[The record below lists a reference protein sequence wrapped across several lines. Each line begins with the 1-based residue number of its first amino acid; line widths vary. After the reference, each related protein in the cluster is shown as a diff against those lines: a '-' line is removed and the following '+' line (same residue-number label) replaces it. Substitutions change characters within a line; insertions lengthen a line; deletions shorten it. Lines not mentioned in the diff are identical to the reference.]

1 MKITSLGD
9 DNFQKI
15 LALRHEVANQIF
27 VNSSSSSSAATLPPK
42 CSLVLSS
49 SSSSSVGSE
58 VALQNESDRT
68 LLFTSR
74 RNFEQRVD
82 FRKEEKQ
89 VVEGKKEETD
99 QEHNLSNR

>member
-42 CSLVLSS
+42 CSLVLS